1 MDTLEYNG
9 FKGSIEYSKED
20 GCYYGKILNAE
31 NSLIL
36 YEGDTIEKL
45 EKGFKYMVDGHI
57 ELCKELAKEKEAK
70 KILMLEKKSNKGKK
84 K

>member
-36 YEGDTIEKL
+36 YEGDTIDELK
-45 EKGFKYMVDGHI
+45 KGLKYMVNRHI
-57 ELCKELAKEKEAK
+57 KLCDDLEKETK
-70 KILMLEKKSNKGKK
+70 KYG
-84 K
+84 